1 MPRLSST
8 LKKPKTKGNPMSKNF
23 NITITEVLK
32 TTVEVV
38 DAENLEE
45 AIQTVKDQYR
55 DQEIILTADDF
66 TGQVT
71 FEEEKQTE
79 KENTMLTLTFENND
93 ALTIP
98 ESAIADFRA
107 FGITNTLRFKHGR
120 WFPDSI
126 AKAVSMN
133 LYVDQLKQLKTV
145 VNETAPAS
153 NKTALD
159 NLLDGNY
166 QISSFAHDKDQPIY
180 VTWQTSDDDE
190 TVNKNQLITKEKTPN
205 GNILRIVIAND

>member
-1 MPRLSST
+1 
-8 LKKPKTKGNPMSKNF
+8 MSKNF

-45 AIQTVKDQYR
+45 AIQTVKDQYH
-55 DQEIILTADDF
+55 DQEITLTADDF

-79 KENTMLTLTFENND
+79 KENTMLTLTFKNND
-93 ALTIP
+93 VLTIP

-107 FGITNTLRFKHGR
+107 LGITNALRFKHGH
-120 WFPDSI
+120 WVPDSI

-133 LYVDQLKQLKTV
+133 LYVDRLKQLKTV

-166 QISSFAHDKDQPIY
+166 QITSFAHDKDQPIY
-180 VTWQTSDDDE
+180 VTWQTTDNDE
-190 TVNKNQLITKEKTPN
+190 NINKNQSITKGKTPN
-205 GNILRIVIAND
+205 GEVLQITIVNENT

>member
-1 MPRLSST
+1 M
-8 LKKPKTKGNPMSKNF
+8 KTY
-23 NITITEVLK
+23 NISITEVLK
-32 TTVEVV
+32 TTVETQ
-38 DAENLEE
+38 AETLEE
-45 AIQTVKDQYR
+45 AIQNVEDRYR
-55 DQEIILTADDF
+55 DQEITLTADDF

-79 KENTMLTLTFENND
+79 KENTMLTLTFKNND
-93 ALTIP
+93 VLTIP

-107 FGITNTLRFKHGR
+107 LGITSALRFKQGH
-120 WFPDSI
+120 WVPDSI

-133 LYVDQLKQLKTV
+133 LYVDRLKQLKTV

-166 QISSFAHDKDQPIY
+166 QISSFQHDNDQPIY

-190 TVNKNQLITKEKTPN
+190 TVNKNQTITKGKTPN
-205 GNILRIVIAND
+205 GEVLRITIVNENA

>member
-1 MPRLSST
+1 M
-8 LKKPKTKGNPMSKNF
+8 KTY
-23 NITITEVLK
+23 NISITEVLK
-32 TTVEVV
+32 TTVETQ
-38 DAENLEE
+38 AETLEE
-45 AIQTVKDQYR
+45 AIQNVEDRYR
-55 DQEIILTADDF
+55 DQEITLTADDF

-79 KENTMLTLTFENND
+79 KENTMLTLTFKNND
-93 ALTIP
+93 VLTIP

-107 FGITNTLRFKHGR
+107 LGITNDLRFKHGH
-120 WFPDSI
+120 WVPDSI

-166 QISSFAHDKDQPIY
+166 QITSFAHDKDQPIY
-180 VTWQTSDDDE
+180 VTWQTTDNDE
-190 TVNKNQLITKEKTPN
+190 NINKNQSITKGKTPN
-205 GNILRIVIAND
+205 GEVLQITIVNENA

>member
-1 MPRLSST
+1 M
-8 LKKPKTKGNPMSKNF
+8 KTF
-23 NITITEVLK
+23 NISITEILK
-32 TTVEVV
+32 TTVETQ
-38 DAENLEE
+38 AETLKE

-55 DQEIILTADDF
+55 DQKIILTADDF

-79 KENTMLTLTFENND
+79 KENTMLTLTFKNND

-98 ESAIADFRA
+98 ESTIADFRA

-120 WFPDSI
+120 WVPDSI

-133 LYVDQLKQLKTV
+133 LYVDQLKQLKTM
-145 VNETAPAS
+145 VNSAAPTS

-166 QISSFAHDKDQPIY
+166 QISSFQHDNDQPIY

-190 TVNKNQLITKEKTPN
+190 TVNKNQTITKGKTPN
-205 GNILRIVIAND
+205 GEVLRITIVNENA

>member
-1 MPRLSST
+1 M
-8 LKKPKTKGNPMSKNF
+8 KTF

-32 TTVEVV
+32 TTVETQ
-38 DAENLEE
+38 AETLEE

-79 KENTMLTLTFENND
+79 KEKPMLTLTFKNND
-93 ALTIP
+93 VLTIP
-98 ESAIADFRA
+98 ETAIENFRA
-107 FGITNTLRFKHGR
+107 LGITNALRFKHGH
-120 WFPDSI
+120 WVPNSI

-133 LYVDQLKQLKTV
+133 LYVDQLKQLKTM
-145 VNETAPAS
+145 VNSAAPTS

-190 TVNKNQLITKEKTPN
+190 TVNKNQTITKEKTPN
-205 GNILRIVIAND
+205 GEVLQITIVNENA

>member
-1 MPRLSST
+1 
-8 LKKPKTKGNPMSKNF
+8 MSKNF

-79 KENTMLTLTFENND
+79 KEENTMLTLTFENND
-93 ALTIP
+93 VLAIP
-98 ESAIADFRA
+98 ETAIEDFRA
-107 FGITNTLRFKHGR
+107 LGITNVLRFKHGH
-120 WFPDSI
+120 WVSDSI
-126 AKAVSMN
+126 AKAVSLN
-133 LYVDQLKQLKTV
+133 IYIDQLKELKTM
-145 VNETAPAS
+145 VNSAAPTS

-159 NLLDGNY
+159 NLLDSNY
-166 QISSFAHDKDQPIY
+166 QISSFQHDNDQPIY
-180 VTWQTSDDDE
+180 VSWQTSDDDE
-190 TVNKNQLITKEKTPN
+190 TVNKNQTITQVQSPN
-205 GNILRIVIAND
+205 GDILRIIIAKENA

>member
-1 MPRLSST
+1 M
-8 LKKPKTKGNPMSKNF
+8 KTY

-32 TTVEVV
+32 TTVETQ
-38 DAENLEE
+38 AETLEE
-45 AIQTVKDQYR
+45 AIQNVEDRYR
-55 DQEIILTADDF
+55 DQKIILTADDF

-79 KENTMLTLTFENND
+79 KEKPMLTLTFKNND
-93 ALTIP
+93 VLTIP

-107 FGITNTLRFKHGR
+107 LGITSALRFKHGH
-120 WFPDSI
+120 WVPDSI

-133 LYVDQLKQLKTV
+133 LYVDQLKELKTM
-145 VNETAPAS
+145 VNSAAPTS
-153 NKTALD
+153 NKTALG

-166 QISSFAHDKDQPIY
+166 QISSFQHDNDQPIY

-190 TVNKNQLITKEKTPN
+190 TVNKNQTITQVQSPN
-205 GNILRIVIAND
+205 GDILRIVIAKENA